1 MQLKSLS
8 VLHNQLPDA
17 VSFLH
22 GFLKELL
29 LPSLQSLALAES
41 ISPAGIERFLRV
53 GRETGVSS
61 LKTLSLL
68 SRTAVFWRVDC
79 GLDSRAVFELNSG
92 ILSGAFPRLR
102 ELTVEGG
109 SFAGV
114 SSREGSV
121 FVPRGIFVEFAAET
135 RRIHRHPAY
144 PRGFFPSIL
153 VVPHGGNVETV
164 ETVDSAGLVSL
175 LFRDPEMRHVHYRGD
190 GSESLSILFADRSF
204 GCSQS
209 RFESIALSRAMRW
222 AFRIRCPHRVLDAA
236 AVPHRPAHLAE
247 TPRAGRYL
255 RFHD

>member
-1 MQLKSLS
+1 MQLKSFS

-22 GFLKELL
+22 GFLKALL
-29 LPSLQSLALAES
+29 LPSLQSLSLAES

-135 RRIHRHPAY
+135 RRIHRYPAY
-144 PRGFFPSIL
+144 PRGFSP
-153 VVPHGGNVETV
+153 
-164 ETVDSAGLVSL
+164 
-175 LFRDPEMRHVHYRGD
+175 
-190 GSESLSILFADRSF
+190 LS
-204 GCSQS
+204 
-209 RFESIALSRAMRW
+209 
-222 AFRIRCPHRVLDAA
+222 
-236 AVPHRPAHLAE
+236 
-247 TPRAGRYL
+247 
-255 RFHD
+255 

>member
-41 ISPAGIERFLRV
+41 IFPAGVERFLRV
-53 GRETGVSS
+53 GLETGVSS

-68 SRTAVFWRVDC
+68 SRTAVLLRVDC

-102 ELTVEGG
+102 ELTIEGG
-109 SFAGV
+109 GFAGV
-114 SSREGSV
+114 SSRVGPV
-121 FVPRGIFVEFAAET
+121 FVPRGVFFEFAAEA
-135 RRIHRHPAY
+135 RRIHRRPAY
-144 PRGFFPSIL
+144 PRGFFPLL
-153 VVPHGGNVETV
+153 VAPHSGNV

-175 LFRDPEMRHVHYRGD
+175 LFCDPEMRDVHYRGD
-190 GSESLSILFADRSF
+190 GSESLSVLFADRSF

-222 AFRIRCPHRVLDAA
+222 AFRSRCPHRVLDAA
-236 AVPHRPAHLAE
+236 AIPHRAAHLPQ